1 MKIKEYKCECGC
13 EDFFFKVKGNQTG
26 IYCSSCGKWL
36 KWADKNER
44 NLMNSDNTVENARDA
59 ERVHNSIDPKEFG
72 YDPKKPFDFFGVE
85 FPPKDEEAKV
95 VDSTSDEAKVIQLQQ
110 ALDRAKVLLKATYDL
125 LQKQKD
131 SAIVLNILATTAE
144 WDGTECDGYCL
155 QDDIDNWFLENFDE
169 ALSWDD

>member
-1 MKIKEYKCECGC
+1 MKIKNYKCKCGC
-13 EDFFFKVKGNQTG
+13 DNLFFKEKGSQVG

-59 ERVHNSIDPKEFG
+59 ERVHNSVAPKDF
-72 YDPKKPFDFFGVE
+72 DDFFG
-85 FPPKDEEAKV
+85 DEEAKV

-169 ALSWDD
+169 ALSWDE